1 MKLVKIL
8 DTTLRDGEQSPG
20 CSMNISEKINLAKQI
35 DKLGVDII
43 EAGFAVA
50 SPGDFT
56 AVSEIAKVVEN
67 ASVSSLARAVK
78 KDIDAAYDAVKHAK
92 KPRIHIFLATSD
104 IHMKYKLKM
113 TPEEVLDKAA
123 KAVAYAKTKCDDIE
137 FSAEDASRSDR
148 EFLAKVYSAVIEA
161 GATAIN
167 VPDTVGY
174 LTPEEMYDLI
184 KYLNENVKGIE
195 KVNVSVHC
203 HNDLGLAVANS
214 LASIQAGANVIECTV
229 NGIGERAGNAAL
241 EEIVMALYTR
251 KDKYNAYTNV
261 NTTEIYTTSKLLSK
275 ITGVKVQ
282 PNKAIVGDNAFAHE
296 SGVHQHGILAN
307 RETYEIMSPETIG
320 LKSNKLVLG
329 KHSGK
334 HALKDKI
341 KEFGYVIDDEELEK
355 IFVKFKKLAD
365 RLKLVSDADIEALLY
380 QTKATNIPKEFTLDY
395 YLVYMGNTVSSVSSV
410 KITNSSGESKET
422 TAMSKFGPIDAAYKA
437 ISELVGENFELVD
450 FKIEAI
456 TGGTDAQG
464 VVTLKLNSNGKNFNG
479 HGVGVDIIEAAITAY
494 IVAINNIFYDRKI
507 TQQTMQENKQ
517 IDSAK
522 N

>member
-43 EAGFAVA
+43 EAGFAIA

-67 ASVSSLARAVK
+67 ASVSSLARAVE
-78 KDIDAAYDAVKHAK
+78 KDIDAAYDAVKYAK
-92 KPRIHIFLATSD
+92 KPRIHVFLATSE

-113 TPEEVLDKAA
+113 TREQVLERAA
-123 KAVAYAKTKCDDIE
+123 KAVAYAKSKCDDIE
-137 FSAEDASRSDR
+137 FSAEDASRTDR
-148 EFLAKVYSAVIEA
+148 EFLVQVYEAVIKA

-174 LTPEEMYDLI
+174 STPEEMYDLI
-184 KYLNENVKGIE
+184 KYLHENVKGIE
-195 KVNVSVHC
+195 NVNVSVHC
-203 HNDLGLAVANS
+203 HNDLGLGVANS
-214 LASIQAGANVIECTV
+214 LASMQAGANIIECTI

-241 EEIVMALYTR
+241 EEIVMALHTR
-251 KDKYNAYTNV
+251 KDKYNAYTNID
-261 NTTEIYTTSKLLSK
+261 TTEIYATSKLLSK
-275 ITGVKVQ
+275 ITGIKVQ

-296 SGVHQHGILAN
+296 SGVHQHGVLAN

-334 HALKDKI
+334 HALRDRI
-341 KEFGYVIDDEELEK
+341 KEFGYIVDEEELEK
-355 IFVKFKKLAD
+355 IFVEFKKLAD

-380 QTKATNIPKEFTLDY
+380 QNRATEIPEEFKLDY
-395 YLVYMGNTVSSVSSV
+395 YLVYVGNTVTSVSSV
-410 KITNSSGESKET
+410 KVTNSKGESKET
-422 TAMSKFGPIDAAYKA
+422 TAMSKFGPINASYKA
-437 ISELVGENFELVD
+437 ISEVVGEQFDLVD

-464 VVTLKLNSNGKNFNG
+464 VVTLKLNSNGKTFNG

-494 IVAINNIFYDRKI
+494 IVAINNIFYDRKL
-507 TQQTMQENKQ
+507 TQKTMEENK
-517 IDSAK
+517 
-522 N
+522 

>member
-1 MKLVKIL
+1 M
-8 DTTLRDGEQSPG
+8 
-20 CSMNISEKINLAKQI
+20 
-35 DKLGVDII
+35 
-43 EAGFAVA
+43 
-50 SPGDFT
+50 
-56 AVSEIAKVVEN
+56 
-67 ASVSSLARAVK
+67 
-78 KDIDAAYDAVKHAK
+78 
-92 KPRIHIFLATSD
+92 
-104 IHMKYKLKM
+104 
-113 TPEEVLDKAA
+113 
-123 KAVAYAKTKCDDIE
+123 
-137 FSAEDASRSDR
+137 
-148 EFLAKVYSAVIEA
+148 IEA

-355 IFVKFKKLAD
+355 IFVKFKN
-365 RLKLVSDADIEALLY
+365 LL
-380 QTKATNIPKEFTLDY
+380 
-395 YLVYMGNTVSSVSSV
+395 
-410 KITNSSGESKET
+410 
-422 TAMSKFGPIDAAYKA
+422 ID
-437 ISELVGENFELVD
+437 
-450 FKIEAI
+450 
-456 TGGTDAQG
+456 
-464 VVTLKLNSNGKNFNG
+464 
-479 HGVGVDIIEAAITAY
+479 
-494 IVAINNIFYDRKI
+494 
-507 TQQTMQENKQ
+507 
-517 IDSAK
+517 
-522 N
+522 